1 MATFLTQ
8 AQLWPGVET
17 AEVSIRQERVEVTA
31 LGDRERRFMAGP
43 TTVEVSL
50 RLGATAY
57 EQLMGILATK
67 PEYDPNSDFL
77 IFRVPMSKI
86 ANAPGVKRTLLAP
99 EPLELRPVRLLTL
112 ED

>member
-1 MATFLTQ
+1 MSCRSGAVGDRRAGVMATFLTQ

-57 EQLMGILATK
+57 
-67 PEYDPNSDFL
+67 NS
-77 IFRVPMSKI
+77 
-86 ANAPGVKRTLLAP
+86 
-99 EPLELRPVRLLTL
+99 
-112 ED
+112 